1 MSVSARER
9 QAMLLPLRPVGNRN
23 FTAGHDSPRPS
34 RRRRGTLRAMARPD
48 PVRWK
53 VLSPLLD
60 ELLDIEPGERRA
72 RLDRLRR
79 EDPLLAGELE
89 VFLAHGAAADDEQ
102 FLAGV
107 AVPVEASLEG
117 RKIGNYTLISSIGS
131 GGMGS
136 VWLAQRNDGR
146 FERQVAIKFLNLGL
160 PGDVGAERFR
170 LEGNVLARLTH
181 PNIARLLDAGV
192 SATGQPYLVLEYIEG
207 APIDRWCDDKRLGV
221 EARVRLFLDV
231 LAAVAHAHSN
241 LILHRDLKPPN
252 ILVTA
257 ASEVKLLDFGIAKL
271 LDEAEPP
278 GSGADDPART
288 LGRAFTPDYA
298 APEQIQGRAVTT
310 ATDVY
315 ALGVLLHVLLSGQ
328 HPTARPEA
336 TTLERLQAVIDREP
350 TRLPLAAASPA
361 QARVVAGDL
370 ENIVAKALKK
380 APEQRY
386 ASPVEMAEDLR
397 RYLASEPVAAR
408 PDSIGYRASKFLV
421 RHRWVLAAATAI
433 GLALTVGAG
442 VAAWQAVEANQ
453 RRAEAE
459 LEAKRAT
466 ASLDLLY
473 LAYSDPG
480 VMPAKDMLER
490 LAKMR
495 EVIRQNGDEPQVK
508 LTLLGRLGGRYL
520 ELGALDETLEVLAEM
535 RLLAR
540 NVADP
545 NEHAV
550 IACGFAN
557 AYIVQGRFEEAEK
570 ELAAAVPYLQRAR
583 GRRIDAQAECWQA
596 EAELALLRGQS
607 ERALRVATLSVETFE
622 RLGLTRDTIYMSA
635 LNQLA
640 LSQADGGDYRQS
652 YLTSRKAREALKQLS
667 LQGTQQDLTIAMQE
681 LDMLTVG
688 GKPLAALD
696 LHQQIRSD
704 PHVAVDHQIPQ
715 FAIDERAGK
724 IMMRLHRWPE
734 ARAAYDAAASGAQ
747 SDGNR
752 LFEQVSRIGAI
763 RALIG
768 SGKLEEAQAR
778 LDALPDVES
787 EIERGSRVGRQV
799 LAARAALA
807 LARGAAPEAGDLAAL
822 ALQKLATRGRPDPLQ
837 RDAFTVAA
845 RAALAV
851 SDAASASTHA
861 RDALDRARSEAIAP
875 TSSASIGEALLL
887 EAQVRVQQGDRAGAA
902 ALAREALPHL
912 QQNLG
917 PAHPSTRQA
926 EDLGRG

>member
-1 MSVSARER
+1 
-9 QAMLLPLRPVGNRN
+9 
-23 FTAGHDSPRPS
+23 
-34 RRRRGTLRAMARPD
+34 MARPD

-60 ELLDIEPGERRA
+60 ELLDSDPGERQA
-72 RLDRLRR
+72 RLESLRR

-89 VFLAHGAAADDEQ
+89 ALLSHGAAADRER

-107 AVPVEASLEG
+107 VAPPEASLEG
-117 RKIGNYTLISSIGS
+117 KTVGNYTLIAPIGS

-136 VWLAQRNDGR
+136 VWRAQRNDGR

-160 PGDVGAERFR
+160 PGSVGAERFR
-170 LEGNVLARLTH
+170 REGNFLARLTH
-181 PNIARLLDAGV
+181 PHIARLLDAGV

-207 APIDRWCDDKRLGV
+207 VPIDRWCEDRRLGV
-221 EARVRLFLDV
+221 EARVRLFIDV

-241 LILHRDLKPPN
+241 LILHRDLKPSN

-257 ASEVKLLDFGIAKL
+257 DGEVKLLDFGIAKL
-271 LDEAEPP
+271 LDEAEPDGP
-278 GSGADDPART
+278 AADESSRT
-288 LGRAFTPDYA
+288 LGRAYTPDYA

-315 ALGVLLHVLLSGQ
+315 ALGVLLHVLLSGR

-336 TTLERLQAVIDREP
+336 TTLERLQAVVDREP

-361 QARVVAGDL
+361 LARALAGDL

-380 APEQRY
+380 ASAQRY
-386 ASPVEMAEDLR
+386 ASPAEMAEDLR
-397 RYLASEPVAAR
+397 RHLGSEPVAAR
-408 PDSIGYRASKFLV
+408 PDSIGYRTAKFAV
-421 RHRWVLAAATAI
+421 RHRWGLAAATAI
-433 GLALTVGAG
+433 GLALSVGAA

-453 RRAEAE
+453 RRAQAE

-480 VMPAKDMLER
+480 AMPAKDMLER
-490 LAKMR
+490 LAKIR
-495 EVIRQNGDEPQVK
+495 QVIRQNADEPQVK
-508 LTLLGRLGGRYL
+508 LMLLGRLGGRYL
-520 ELGALDETLEVLAEM
+520 ELGAIDETLAVLIEM
-535 RLLAR
+535 RTLAR

-557 AYIVQGRFEEAEK
+557 AYVVQGKFEEADK
-570 ELAAAVPYLQRAR
+570 ELAAALPYLRQAR
-583 GRRIDAQAECWQA
+583 GRPIEAQAECWQA

-688 GKPLAALD
+688 GKPLAALA
-696 LHQQIRSD
+696 LHEQIRAD

-724 IMMRLHRWPE
+724 IMSRLHRWPE
-734 ARAAYDAAASGAQ
+734 AGAAFDAAASGAQ
-747 SDGNR
+747 SAGNR
-752 LFEQVSRIGAI
+752 LFEELSRIRAI
-763 RALIG
+763 RALIEA
-768 SGKLEEAQAR
+768 GKLDEAQTR
-778 LDALPDVES
+778 LQALPDVEK
-787 EIERGSRVGRQV
+787 EIERGSRLGLQV

-807 LARGAAPEAGDLAAL
+807 LARGAGPEASDLAAQT
-822 ALQKLATRGRPDPLQ
+822 LQKLAARGRADPLQ

-845 RAALAV
+845 RVSLAASDRGPALA
-851 SDAASASTHA
+851 HA
-861 RDALDRARSEAIAP
+861 RDALARARAEAIDAA
-875 TSSASIGEALLL
+875 SSASVGEGLLL
-887 EAQVRVQQGDRAGAA
+887 EAQVRVQQGDRSGAA

-926 EDLGRG
+926 EELGRV